1 MDILRH
7 RFYMAVTRCT
17 GEHAVKSRLAEAWIE
32 HLDTIETE
40 QLPEY
45 VRNEF
50 KILRGAMYAHAPMS
64 GEHTARASVRKMS
77 QKQAAANTHRITHIF
92 RELMN
97 VQFSET
103 IRAAES
109 QVNPTAEA
117 AFSPQTETLLN

>member
-1 MDILRH
+1 MDILRR

-17 GEHAVKSRLAEAWIE
+17 GEHAVKPRLAEAWIE
-32 HLDTIETE
+32 HLDTIKTE

-45 VRNEF
+45 VQNDF
-50 KILRGAMYAHAPMS
+50 KILRVAMYAHAPMS

-77 QKQAAANTHRITHIF
+77 QKQAAAHTLRIADIF

-97 VQFSET
+97 VQFAET
-103 IRAAES
+103 IRAAEA

-117 AFSPQTETLLN
+117 GFSPQTETLLN